1 MDNTPTSEKSAL
13 RDSLTGALI
22 GLARA
27 IYAEPPG
34 PGAWQALGE
43 GLAALAA
50 DPDAECLR
58 QLAGKAREQKRLLTP
73 GCAGCAAPCGRTADY
88 DPALLCQADGI
99 TRGLKELL
107 LRAARSMAACALP
120 AGQPLPEE
128 LNWMLA
134 KLLFAA
140 GEDWEPDL
148 LAPLLPQAGGL
159 CLSCFSLEGQ
169 TEPEDF
175 CRLLAELNRPGSV
188 APGAGWTGPL
198 SPFERQALE
207 ARFPSFMSGQR

>member
-1 MDNTPTSEKSAL
+1 MDNFSEKSTL

-27 IYAEPPG
+27 IYAESPG

-50 DPDAECLR
+50 DPDACRLR
-58 QLAGKAREQKRLLTP
+58 QLAGKARQQKRLLTP

-88 DPALLCQADGI
+88 DPSLLRQADGI

-107 LRAARSMAACALP
+107 LRAARSMAACASS

-128 LNWMLA
+128 LNWLLA
-134 KLLFAA
+134 KLLFAV
-140 GEDWEPDL
+140 GEDWGPDL
-148 LAPLLPQAGGL
+148 LAPLLPEAGGF

-175 CRLLAELNRPGSV
+175 CRLLAELNRPGSF
-188 APGAGWTGPL
+188 ALSAGWTGQL
-198 SPFERQALE
+198 SSLERQTLE
-207 ARFPSFMSGQR
+207 ARFPSLISGQR